1 MTQKKHSP
9 VNGQQK
15 AKAQKDGCE
24 GDKVRQNTK
33 EDVGRAERGGKNKPF
48 RFGDRVG
55 HSLAILVGG
64 EREQL
69 LAQRGEHTVFVSK
82 RKGHIR

>member
-1 MTQKKHSP
+1 MTKDDQTLKRMWEGPNAEKK
-9 VNGQQK
+9 K
-15 AKAQKDGCE
+15 
-24 GDKVRQNTK
+24 
-33 EDVGRAERGGKNKPF
+33 KPF

-82 RKGHIR
+82 RKGHVR